1 MERFL
6 NIKFFRGIIRFLIL
20 SGLIC
25 VTYLSGVYS
34 VKYRQNQ
41 EENKSTITT
50 IAVVN
55 ADIGTI
61 VDGKK
66 KNYASELMG
75 YPDTNFES
83 AGLEEARE
91 GIAGNRYAAYILI
104 PSTFSESIESVN
116 KEPVKAQL
124 TYALNDNLRQDVQ
137 IKVVN
142 DIHNFILNMSTNVSY
157 IYVDAILQEMHAVQD
172 DSGTIMKNDV
182 EDMES
187 IIAVQ
192 TAELIKEVKYDPLK
206 IVETEIGYMDLS
218 DDYEKVDAAVDEI
231 YETYE
236 LNMEEAEAEFM
247 TIKESGVAV
256 DEQVAEVAE
265 TFAEVDILMD
275 AEENCVYEDGMENLN
290 NLADEF
296 SEEVNAGK
304 LTAKERLGF
313 REGDEEP
320 EPEPELEEGE
330 VRVYISKND
339 LLEQTD
345 AQVERLKAVRSTL
358 LEEKENGEGEGNN
371 EIGSRE
377 GEDEEILIPEVELAE
392 AIADLETLKQQI
404 EEYYENGIRVIN
416 RIPDASEFASKAD
429 QVIHEDIE
437 APIMDEVD
445 AESEKV
451 SSAINTMQEAIQE
464 YVIALDEYDA
474 MSYLDR
480 EKIYEY
486 LSSLSDVINDMEA
499 EIMEQDNAYME
510 YIYEVI
516 ETTDSNVEML
526 QENLDAAYEE
536 TKGNIDHTMEDFKE
550 NRTGINA
557 LNVFLLND
565 ITGKLPYT
573 RLGNLEYTQVYD
585 FIAQPVLSNDVS
597 VRKSSITVTSV
608 NLDRM
613 DLICLVIGIIA
624 LIIIDIAVWLIHK
637 RMKNKKEDGEG
648 GELWQ
653 ME

>member
-1 MERFL
+1 MK
-6 NIKFFRGIIRFLIL
+6 IFRSIIRFLIL

-55 ADIGTI
+55 ADTGTV

-66 KNYASELMG
+66 INYASELMG
-75 YPDTNFES
+75 FPDTNFES
-83 AGLEEARE
+83 TGLAEARE
-91 GIAGNRYAAYILI
+91 GIATDRYAAYILI

-142 DIHNFILNMSTNVSY
+142 DIHNFIVNLSTNVSY
-157 IYVDAILQEMHAVQD
+157 IYVDAILQEIHAVQD
-172 DSGTIMKNDV
+172 DSGTIMKNDI

-192 TAELIKEVKYDPLK
+192 NAELIKEVEYDPLK
-206 IVETEIGYMDLS
+206 IVETEIEYMDLS
-218 DDYEKVDAAVDEI
+218 DDYEKVDTAVDDI
-231 YETYE
+231 YKTYE
-236 LNMEEAEAEFM
+236 SNMEDAEAEFM
-247 TIKESGVAV
+247 TIKEGGLAV
-256 DEQVAEVAE
+256 DEQAAEAAE
-265 TFAEVDILMD
+265 IFANVDILTD
-275 AEENCVYEDGMENLN
+275 AEENCVYESGMEKLN
-290 NLADEF
+290 DLADEF
-296 SEEVNAGK
+296 EEEVNAGK
-304 LTAKERLGF
+304 FTAKERLGF

-330 VRVYISKND
+330 VRVYISKDD
-339 LLEQTD
+339 LIEQID
-345 AQVERLKAVRSTL
+345 AQIERLNAVQSTL
-358 LEEKENGEGEGNN
+358 LGENENGEE
-371 EIGSRE
+371 S
-377 GEDEEILIPEVELAE
+377 EEILIPEAELAYG
-392 AIADLETLKQQI
+392 IADLVVLRQQI
-404 EEYYENGIRVIN
+404 EEYYENGIRAIN
-416 RIPDASEFASKAD
+416 QIPDASEFASKAD
-429 QVIHEDIE
+429 QVIHEDVE
-437 APIMDEVD
+437 APIMEEVG
-445 AESEKV
+445 AESENV
-451 SSAINTMQEAIQE
+451 SSAINTMQEAIEE
-464 YVIALDEYDA
+464 YITDLDEYDA
-474 MSYLDR
+474 MSYLERD
-480 EKIYEY
+480 KIYEY
-486 LSSLSDVINDMEA
+486 LSSLSVVINDMET

-526 QENLDAAYEE
+526 QENLDSAYEE
-536 TKGNIDHTMEDFKE
+536 TQGNIDQTMEGFKE

-557 LNVFLLND
+557 LNVFLLNG
-565 ITGKLPYT
+565 IIGKLPYT
-573 RLGNLEYTQVYD
+573 RLGNLEYTQAYD
-585 FIAQPVLSNDVS
+585 FIVQPVLANDVS

-608 NLDRM
+608 NLDRV
-613 DLICLVIGIIA
+613 DLISLIIGIIA

-637 RMKNKKEDGEG
+637 KAKDKIEDGEE

-653 ME
+653 TE